1 MRYHLRR
8 KDKEVTD
15 EAAMKKVLKTAQ
27 YVTIAMT
34 RDDRPYLVSLNHGYD
49 EENRC
54 IYFHCAKEGKKLDYL
69 EANDSV
75 WGQALIDHGYKQEEC
90 SHLYASVMFSGRVT
104 LLEDRD
110 EKWHAI
116 SLMINQLDEDPETLI
131 ANLKP
136 ESLDNTV
143 VGRID
148 IDFMTGKKSEEVS
161 V

>member
-1 MRYHLRR
+1 
-8 KDKEVTD
+8 
-15 EAAMKKVLKTAQ
+15 
-27 YVTIAMT
+27 
-34 RDDRPYLVSLNHGYD
+34 
-49 EENRC
+49 
-54 IYFHCAKEGKKLDYL
+54 
-69 EANDSV
+69 
-75 WGQALIDHGYKQEEC
+75 
-90 SHLYASVMFSGRVT
+90 MFSVRVT

-116 SLMINQLDEDPETLI
+116 SLMINQLDGDPETLI

-143 VGRID
+143 LGRID